1 MLDRYNRN
9 INYLRISVTDRC
21 NLRCVYCMPR
31 EGVDWVPHSE
41 ILSYDEIIE
50 VVKTAVSMGVNK
62 VRLTGGEPLVR
73 KGIIYLVERIA
84 RIDGVNDFGM
94 TTNGILLDQF
104 ALPLREAGLHRLN
117 ISLDTMDP
125 DEFRSITR
133 NGNLRDVLH
142 GIKAALDAGFN
153 SIKINC
159 VIKESPEEENARQ
172 VARFCHENN
181 LEVRFILQMNL
192 EDGHFHKVIGGSGG
206 DCTGCNR
213 LRLTSTGNIIP
224 CLFSDLS
231 FNIKEYGIKEALEL
245 AVSNKPASG
254 SCSHVNTFN
263 TLGG

>member
-1 MLDRYNRN
+1 
-9 INYLRISVTDRC
+9 
-21 NLRCVYCMPR
+21 MPR